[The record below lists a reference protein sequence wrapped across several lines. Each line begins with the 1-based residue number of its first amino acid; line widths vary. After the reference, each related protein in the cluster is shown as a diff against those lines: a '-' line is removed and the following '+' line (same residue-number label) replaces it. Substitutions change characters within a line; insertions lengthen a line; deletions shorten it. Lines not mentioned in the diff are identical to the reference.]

1 MTRTRAAIVAA
12 GFTLSIALAG
22 CGGDAE
28 PTVASAA
35 GAATASASPS
45 GGGGAI
51 AAYVEA
57 KRKWVGCMREQG
69 FDLPDPDAKGQ
80 IEISGD
86 TNRRFKADPRYL
98 TANEAC
104 AEFNVEVPAELQP
117 HRVQTP
123 EQIAN
128 AREAAKCMRENGV
141 PDYPDP
147 DANGNMPE
155 NWGGGENTPQ
165 REAATQRAL
174 QICEPVR
181 QGLPRGT
188 YDPNKKVQG

>member
-12 GFTLSIALAG
+12 GFTLSIVLTG
-22 CGGDAE
+22 CGGDAKE

-35 GAATASASPS
+35 GAATPTASP
-45 GGGGAI
+45 GGDAV
-51 AAYVEA
+51 AAYVETQ
-57 KRKWVGCMREQG
+57 RNWVKCMREQG
-69 FDLPDPDAKGQ
+69 FDYPDPDAKGRF
-80 IEISGD
+80 EISGED
-86 TNRRFKADPRYL
+86 NRKFKADPRAQ
-98 TANEAC
+98 TASKAC
-104 AEFNVEVPAELQP
+104 AKFNMEVPAELEP
-117 HRVQTP
+117 PIIRTP

-147 DANGNMPE
+147 DANGEDPPNRSS
-155 NWGGGENTPQ
+155 GEWTPQ
-165 REAATQRAL
+165 KEAATLRAM